1 MEKLCVWKLLIIV
14 GNTEEGIETY
24 GSWEEVDLPRSVF
37 AIKEG
42 QTQSTM
48 CLSDLPGSLDTDKEL
63 IMGALPGKCKE
74 PGNRDVLQK

>member
-1 MEKLCVWKLLIIV
+1 MGELCVRRLLIIV
-14 GNTEEGIETY
+14 GDTEEGIESY

-63 IMGALPGKCKE
+63 LGALPGKHKE